1 MRITNLRLQNFRS
14 HRDTSFEFARV
25 NIIRGRNGAGKSSIA
40 MALEQLLT
48 GKCDITDQAGRG
60 AQALI
65 SSGAVELLIEATLA
79 KPPHTLLPMSY
90 RRNIT
95 SGQLVIGPHAGTS
108 AFEWLEA
115 NLVPISV
122 LSSVLNAHR
131 FLGMNAKEQK
141 ALLAGALAADPV
153 PIDPEIRALH
163 AEIAAGF
170 PMQEAVVSAEHVD
183 RLYDW
188 HFKQRTNTNR
198 EIKSLGEL
206 AAPEEPQEK
215 HSLAEVRT
223 MITELQKQRDHK
235 YQERLTMLAGHKGK
249 VDRLAAAKAQKA
261 LYEADLLESD
271 QLEQCRKDA
280 KNSGK
285 VTKLKEDIAR
295 RQLDLDELRR
305 EFERVRNCKQEE
317 ACPTCGQAIPGKDEI
332 DDGWLEKVQT
342 SIAVQTAELTEK
354 QAELRKLPDPSVA
367 QEKIDRHQLAMSPY
381 NKAEMT
387 ISEIGELGDA
397 PNVSDLDAEIVE
409 LDRRI
414 SAGNS
419 VADEVSKYEGARAQH
434 QRQVEKVNK
443 LNNLSAGLDRLVE
456 YFSDRGG
463 LKAKLINGK
472 LPAFRDRINQVLYRF
487 GFECEFEL
495 DPYVLSVIQLDSNGG
510 MLTKPLAL
518 QQLSESEQYRF
529 SIAFSIALAETTGV
543 NLVVIDRS
551 DMLSADARSELAGIL
566 MESSLDQAF
575 VLCSSEPA
583 PTPEIPDVKFFYIEN
598 RDGSTELAGCVE
610 EEAHANQ

>member
-215 HSLAEVRT
+215 HSLAEVRA
-223 MITELQKQRDHK
+223 MITELQKQRDQK

-271 QLEQCRKDA
+271 QLELCRKDA

-285 VTKLKEDIAR
+285 VIKLKEDIAR
-295 RQLDLDELRR
+295 RSSSS
-305 EFERVRNCKQEE
+305 
-317 ACPTCGQAIPGKDEI
+317 
-332 DDGWLEKVQT
+332 T
-342 SIAVQTAELTEK
+342 SC
-354 QAELRKLPDPSVA
+354 
-367 QEKIDRHQLAMSPY
+367 
-381 NKAEMT
+381 
-387 ISEIGELGDA
+387 
-397 PNVSDLDAEIVE
+397 VE
-409 LDRRI
+409 
-414 SAGNS
+414 
-419 VADEVSKYEGARAQH
+419 
-434 QRQVEKVNK
+434 
-443 LNNLSAGLDRLVE
+443 NLSASATASRRKPAPPAASRSPAKTRSTTGGSKRSKLRSRYKPPSSPRSRPNFASFRIHPLPRRRSTVTSAPCRLTTRPRC
-456 YFSDRGG
+456 D
-463 LKAKLINGK
+463 L
-472 LPAFRDRINQVLYRF
+472 RDRRARGCAQRF
-487 GFECEFEL
+487 R
-495 DPYVLSVIQLDSNGG
+495 P
-510 MLTKPLAL
+510 
-518 QQLSESEQYRF
+518 R
-529 SIAFSIALAETTGV
+529 
-543 NLVVIDRS
+543 R
-551 DMLSADARSELAGIL
+551 
-566 MESSLDQAF
+566 
-575 VLCSSEPA
+575 
-583 PTPEIPDVKFFYIEN
+583 
-598 RDGSTELAGCVE
+598 
-610 EEAHANQ
+610 